1 MHVLIATDGSRQSL
15 ASATYL
21 RAIVDPSTVT
31 SVGVVAVLSPLAAVP
46 FVKDD
51 AEPGS
56 TAQRSYRRAAEEA
69 TAEIA
74 AGLEGWGPLVTTH
87 VYSGTPATEI
97 LQAAE
102 RFGSGLIVIASR
114 SSRRQAVLMGSVAHK
129 VMNQATCPVLVHRA
143 TGQPRRAKKRAA
155 KKAAGG

>member
-46 FVKDD
+46 FAKDD
-51 AEPGS
+51 AEPAPK
-56 TAQRSYRRAAEEA
+56 AQRSFRRAAEEA
-69 TAEIA
+69 TAEVA
-74 AGLEGWGPLVTTH
+74 AGLEGWGPPVTTH

-114 SSRRQAVLMGSVAHK
+114 SSRRQAVLMGSVTHK

-143 TGQPRRAKKRAA
+143 TGQPRRAKKRTA
-155 KKAAGG
+155 KKTATD